1 MTKTGFGFI
10 IAAGFIYLVAGQTQ
24 IGWLYLF
31 DAILWSLLL
40 ISAILPWY
48 SLRSLEVERQ
58 ILLPP
63 TTLSQ
68 WQLGGPLED
77 ETVEVKLKISNH
89 GRLAKHFIK
98 IGEDCPFDKPEKR
111 HKAFFILYL
120 KPRSVTDFIYT
131 ANCYRRGHYPSAN
144 ITLQSSGPLG
154 LIVRHRT
161 FALPLNL
168 TIYPSY
174 YQMEGLPATEAT
186 WAETGHAIRSSAADQ
201 FYGSREYQYGDPL
214 KYIHWRHTAR
224 LGRFILKEFE
234 EPSQGSVRVFFET
247 NRNFGRE
254 KETTLE
260 YSIKIAASLAKLCT
274 DSGRSLDIITGRKP
288 LLNAGWRE
296 AMDYLAYL
304 EAGGKPALAELSTAP
319 GQVIVAIV
327 PAAATELVST
337 LTQLASKA
345 QGLVV
350 VLLEGF
356 APDEMLAQLQ
366 TRWTEGNLHIVSCPR
381 GNLESSLKRLSDA
394 LLGISQSAAFL
405 G

>member
-10 IAAGFIYLVAGQTQ
+10 IAAGFIYLIAGQTQ

-40 ISAILPWY
+40 LSAILPWY

-77 ETVEVKLKISNH
+77 ETVEVKLKIRNQ
-89 GRLAKHFIK
+89 GRLARYLIK
-98 IGEDCPFDKPEKR
+98 IGEDCPFDEPGKR
-111 HKAFFILYL
+111 HKAFFISHL
-120 KPRSVTDFIYT
+120 KPRSATTFTYT
-131 ANCYRRGHYPSAN
+131 AACYRRGYYPLAN

-154 LIVRHRT
+154 LIVQRRT

-174 YQMEGLPATEAT
+174 YQMESLPATEAT
-186 WAETGHAIRSSAADQ
+186 WAETGHAIKSSAAAQ

-224 LGRFILKEFE
+224 LGHFILKEFE
-234 EPSQGSVRVFFET
+234 EPSQGPVIVFFDT
-247 NRNFGRE
+247 QRDFGKE

-274 DSGRSLDIITGRKP
+274 DSGRRLDIITGRKP

-296 AMDYLAYL
+296 GMDYLACL
-304 EAGGKPALAELSTAP
+304 ETNSKSALPELTIAP
-319 GQVIVAIV
+319 GQAVVAIV
-327 PAAATELVST
+327 PAATTELAPT
-337 LTQLASKA
+337 LTQLTNKA

-356 APDEMLAQLQ
+356 APDEMLAHLQ
-366 TRWTEGNLHIVSCPR
+366 TRWTEGNLQIINCPQ
-381 GNLESSLKRLSDA
+381 GNLASAIKRLSDA
-394 LLGISQSAAFL
+394 LLRISQSTALL